1 MAGNDEA
8 WHHCPVCGAGA
19 TWASPLEADKGN
31 GAWQVRYC
39 AECGT
44 CLGEERA
51 WHDLGPGRDAA
62 EDTADRVRRWLRAY
76 VAAR

>member
-1 MAGNDEA
+1 M
-8 WHHCPVCGAGA
+8 WH
-19 TWASPLEADKGN
+19 L
-31 GAWQVRYC
+31 
-39 AECGT
+39 
-44 CLGEERA
+44 LGEERA